1 MQIHRT
7 NTQVLALL
15 LVISTFSAC
24 AQALSQNA
32 VTTLDSTSWQLVKF
46 QGSDDTTLTP
56 DDRTKYTVTFNANGS
71 VAARIDCNRGQGAW
85 KSPGPNQLEV
95 GPLALTRAMCPPGSL
110 HDQIVKHWPFIRSYL
125 IKDHHLFV
133 SLLADGGIYEF
144 EPMTAQ

>member
-1 MQIHRT
+1 MHIYRTKTQI
-7 NTQVLALL
+7 LALL
-15 LVISTFSAC
+15 LVISTFGAC
-24 AQALSQNA
+24 VQTLSQNA
-32 VTTLDSTSWQLVKF
+32 VTTLDGTPWRLVKF

-56 DDRTKYTVTFNANGS
+56 DDRIKYTIAFNANGS
-71 VAARIDCNRGQGAW
+71 VAVRIDCNRGHGSW

-110 HDQIVKHWPFIRSYL
+110 HDQIVKHWPFIRSYI

-144 EPMTAQ
+144 EPVTVQ